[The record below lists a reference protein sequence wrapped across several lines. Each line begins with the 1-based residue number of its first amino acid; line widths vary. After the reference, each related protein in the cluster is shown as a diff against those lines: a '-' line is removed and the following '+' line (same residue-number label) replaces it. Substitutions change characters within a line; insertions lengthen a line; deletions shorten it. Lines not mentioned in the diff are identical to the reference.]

1 MNLKPVFYIV
11 IAILFAIFLF
21 KCSKESKPVLIE
33 KITHKTVVDTIR
45 YPEYIEI
52 EKPVIV
58 TKEKKVYLTNK
69 KQIDSLILHYENAL
83 AVCTRD
89 YNNALSQLYNSS
101 VGDTIIDEKEIKL
114 YAGENIGE
122 NYKLSWQIG
131 TIGELSHFHPTIEVS
146 STTKTI
152 DATKKH
158 ALGLHLGLFADTKF
172 KVSPAI
178 GIGYEK
184 DRLGLN
190 VVVMPN
196 QKAAMI
202 TLTPKIRW

>member
-1 MNLKPVFYIV
+1 MNLKPIFYIV

-21 KCSKESKPVLIE
+21 KCSTKSKPILIE
-33 KITHKTVVDTIR
+33 KITHRTVVDTIK

-58 TKEKKVYLTNK
+58 TRENKVYLTNK
-69 KQIDSLILHYENAL
+69 KQIDSLISHYEQEL
-83 AVCTRD
+83 AVCSRN
-89 YNNALSQLYNSS
+89 YNNALAQLYDAS

-114 YAGENIGE
+114 YAGVNKGE

-131 TIGELSHFHPTIEVS
+131 TIGELSHFHPTIEVTS
-146 STTKTI
+146 STKTI

-158 ALGLHLGLFADTKF
+158 AIGLHLGLFADTKLN
-172 KVSPAI
+172 VSPVI

-184 DRLGLN
+184 GWLGLN
-190 VVVMPN
+190 AAFVTN
-196 QKAAMI
+196 QKAIMV
-202 TLTPKIRW
+202 TLNPKIRW

>member
-21 KCSKESKPVLIE
+21 KCSKKSKPVLIE

-69 KQIDSLILHYENAL
+69 KQIDSLIAHYEQEL
-83 AVCTRD
+83 AVCSRN
-89 YNNALSQLYNSS
+89 YNNALAQLYNAS

-114 YAGENIGE
+114 YAGVNEGE

-146 STTKTI
+146 STTKTV
-152 DATKKH
+152 DATKKY
-158 ALGLHLGLFADTKF
+158 AVGLHLGLMADTKLN
-172 KVSPAI
+172 VSPAI
-178 GIGYEK
+178 GIGYER
-184 DRLGLN
+184 DWLGVN
-190 VVVMPN
+190 AVVVPN
-196 QKAAMI
+196 SRAIML
-202 TLTPKIRW
+202 TLSPKIRW